1 MADYTNLDRTSLA
14 APASTATIQMR
25 SFIVGAIGAVVC
37 LIGLF
42 VPGGPEHLMRS
53 WLVAFMFWVGLSAG
67 CMGVLMLTYMVGG
80 WWGFIPRRIFLAGA
94 QNVFLMAVFFLP
106 ILIFP
111 KTLYE
116 WMTPAFRSALSPE
129 KAQLWK
135 FASYLTQSR
144 WTIWAIV
151 YFIIWMGMVALLVR
165 WARERNISPG
175 NDRQW
180 RLKFQKLSAPGLIM
194 YCLTMTF
201 ASFDWVMSL
210 SPDWYSTIFGM
221 IFLAGQALSAFSFAA
236 AMCILLSKEEPMSLF
251 FKKDIMHDIG
261 KMMLAFT
268 MFWAYVSFSQY
279 LIIWSGNLPEEIV
292 WFLTRMTHGWGIIA
306 VGIIIFHF
314 VFPFSLLLSKDVKKN
329 RVSLTVTAMLILFM
343 RYVEL
348 YWYIKPNFSDAGNL
362 KFAWL
367 DLATAAVMGGF
378 WMALF
383 LRNLRSRPLFPVN
396 DPLMDT
402 ALEHLGEKQF
412 QHQH

>member
-1 MADYTNLDRTSLA
+1 MADYTNLDRASLVA
-14 APASTATIQMR
+14 SASTATVQMR
-25 SFIVGAIGAVVC
+25 SFIIGAIGAVVC

-94 QNVFLMAVFFLP
+94 QNIYLMALFFLP

-111 KTLYE
+111 KSLYE
-116 WMTPAFRSALSPE
+116 WMTPAFRDALSPE

-135 FASYLTQSR
+135 FTSYLTRSR
-144 WTIWAIV
+144 WTLWAIV
-151 YFIIWMGMVALLVR
+151 YFLIWMGMVALLAR
-165 WARERNISPG
+165 WAAQRNVSPG

-180 RLKFQKLSAPGLIM
+180 RLQFQKLSAPGLIV

-210 SPDWYSTIFGM
+210 SPDWYSTIYGM
-221 IFLAGQALSAFSFAA
+221 IFLAGQALSALSFAA
-236 AMCILLSKEEPMSLF
+236 AICILLSKEEPMSLF

-261 KMMLAFT
+261 KLMLAFT

-279 LIIWSGNLPEEIV
+279 LIIWAGNLPEEIH
-292 WFLTRMTHGWGIIA
+292 WFLNRLDHGWEILA
-306 VGIIIFHF
+306 VGIILFHF
-314 VFPFSLLLSKDVKKN
+314 ALPFSLLLSKDLKKM
-329 RVSLTVTAMLILFM
+329 RGGLTTIALLIMFM

-348 YWYIKPNFSDAGNL
+348 YWYIKPTFNGGNL
-362 KFAWL
+362 KFA
-367 DLATAAVMGGF
+367 
-378 WMALF
+378 
-383 LRNLRSRPLFPVN
+383 
-396 DPLMDT
+396 
-402 ALEHLGEKQF
+402 
-412 QHQH
+412 